1 MIINTKLALEKSNG
15 STELAKELFTMLIK
29 DLPQALE
36 KIKASYQANSLQELS
51 EHTHRLYGS
60 TTYCGVPD
68 LKSAAA
74 KLDSCV
80 KNNNENEISNHIQSV
95 EKSIHEL
102 LNNATQILNRP
113 WS

>member
-1 MIINTKLALEKSNG
+1 MIINTELALEKSNG
-15 STELAKELFTMLIK
+15 NSDLAKELFTMLIN

-36 KIKASYQANSLQELS
+36 KIKSSYLANSIQELS

-74 KLDSCV
+74 RLDNCIKS
-80 KNNNENEISNHIQSV
+80 NNKSEIQDCIQLV
-95 EKSIHEL
+95 EKSIQAL
-102 LNNATQILNRP
+102 LKNATEILDQP
-113 WS
+113 WN